1 MSKRTNGTLRAGRGA
16 GYSVIH
22 GVKFK
27 ERPAKNKGNTYIYRG
42 KYSGEK
48 S

>member
-27 ERPAKNKGNTYIYRG
+27 EKPAKNKKFVYRG
-42 KYSGEK
+42 KYAKEERI
-48 S
+48 